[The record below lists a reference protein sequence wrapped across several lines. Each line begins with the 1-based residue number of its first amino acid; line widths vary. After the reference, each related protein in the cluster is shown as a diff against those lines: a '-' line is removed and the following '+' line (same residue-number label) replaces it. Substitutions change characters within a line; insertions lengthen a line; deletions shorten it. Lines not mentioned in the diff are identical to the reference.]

1 MRKAKIGRS
10 KIYLGDC
17 RKLLKRLNDESIDA
31 IVSDPPYEISFMS
44 KDWDSSG
51 IAYNV
56 KMWKGCLR
64 VLKPGAFAVIFGSTR
79 TFHRVTVALED
90 AGFEIVE
97 AIGYVHAKG
106 QPKSLDVSKMID
118 KSLGNELKTVGYRK
132 GMSGSG
138 FGNTGHGKKLV
149 DVPVK
154 MAASN
159 EARKYQGVGTG
170 LRPVMEPII
179 IARKPIE
186 GKLIDNV
193 RKHGTGGMNIDDARF
208 GVSDFAGTTKW
219 LPGYEH
225 LAGVQGKWP
234 TTFSLSHHE
243 DCVKLKSVIVKGKK
257 VKRYACVP
265 ECPIRRIDEHLNDP
279 SGFFFSAKP
288 SPKERNLGLKKPN
301 IHGTVKPIDLMRHL
315 VALFVPKGGKCF
327 DPFMGSGTT
336 AVACEL
342 ENRRFVGSEL
352 GRDHFDICI
361 GRVTHA
367 VKHPDEFAFTDF
379 RAKRK
384 SRKPQSRRPGRPSK
398 TRK

>member
-1 MRKAKIGRS
+1 MRKVKIGKHR
-10 KIYLGDC
+10 IHLGDC
-17 RKLLKRLNDESIDA
+17 RKLLKKLEDNSLES
-31 IVSDPPYEISFMS
+31 IVSDPPYEISFMG
-44 KDWDSSG
+44 KGWDATG

-56 KMWKGCLR
+56 KMWKQCLR
-64 VLKPGAFAVIFGSTR
+64 VLKPGGFAVIFGATR
-79 TFHRVTVALED
+79 TFHRIATAMED
-90 AGFEIVE
+90 AGFEIIE

-193 RKHGTGGMNIDDARF
+193 RKHGTGGMNIDAARF

-225 LAGVQGKWP
+225 LAGTQGKWP
-234 TTFSLSHHE
+234 TTFALSHHE
-243 DCVKLKSVIVKGKK
+243 DCVKLKSVVVKDKK

-301 IHGTVKPIDLMRHL
+301 SHTTVKPIDLMRHL
-315 VALFVPKGGKCF
+315 VALFVPKGGKCY
-327 DPFMGSGTT
+327 DPFTGSGTT
-336 AVACEL
+336 AIACEL
-342 ENRRFVGSEL
+342 EGRRFVGTEL
-352 GRDHFDICI
+352 IHEHFIVAK
-361 GRVTHA
+361 RRLRYAHEKPEA
-367 VKHPDEFAFTDF
+367 FAFTDF
-379 RAKRK
+379 RTKRK
-384 SRKPQSRRPGRPSK
+384 SFKKTKVRVRRKHK
-398 TRK
+398 

>member
-17 RKLLKRLNDESIDA
+17 RKLLKRLDDESISA
-31 IVSDPPYEISFMS
+31 IVSDVPYELKFMGRA
-44 KDWDSSG
+44 WDSSG
-51 IAYNV
+51 ISYNV
-56 KMWKGCLR
+56 KMWKQCLR
-64 VLKPGAFAVIFGSTR
+64 VLKPGGFAVIFGATR
-79 TFHRVTVALED
+79 TFHRIATAMED

-106 QPKSLDVSKMID
+106 QPKSLDVWKMID

-154 MAASN
+154 MAASK

-193 RKHGTGGMNIDDARF
+193 RKHGAGGMNIDDARF

-301 IHGTVKPIDLMRHL
+301 NHTTVKPIDLMRHI
-315 VALFVPKGGKCF
+315 VALFVPKGGKCY
-327 DPFMGSGTT
+327 DPFTGSGTT
-336 AVACEL
+336 AIACEL
-342 ENRRFVGSEL
+342 EDRRFVGTEL
-352 GRDHFDICI
+352 IKEHFVIAK
-361 GRVTHA
+361 RRLRYAHENPKA
-367 VKHPDEFAFTDF
+367 FAFTDF

-384 SRKPQSRRPGRPSK
+384 SFKKIKVRVRRKHK
-398 TRK
+398 